1 MASQIGVPVPM
12 LRQLLYQMSLLHVIR
27 YVPADHATVIYL
39 RHDRLRPK
47 NVNLE
52 PQRHAMLKSAAVG
65 RMEKMI
71 EYVSQSDTC
80 RSAYLL
86 EYFGQKESADCG
98 TCDVCR
104 AKSAGKRTGL
114 ASEMKTFINDEMAG
128 SYTLDD
134 VLGRFAVPGRF
145 STDECITTLRRL
157 IDQEEVPKVESL

>member
-1 MASQIGVPVPM
+1 M

-27 YVPADHATVIYL
+27 YVPADHATVIFL

-52 PQRHAMLKSAAVG
+52 PQRHAMLKTAAVG

-71 EYVSQSDTC
+71 EYVSQTDTC

-86 EYFGQKESADCG
+86 KYFGQKESADCG

-104 AKSAGKRTGL
+104 AKASSGASANKQPDL
-114 ASEMKTFINDEMAG
+114 AAEMKAFINDEMSG

-134 VLGRFAVPGRF
+134 VLGRFAVPGRY

-157 IDQEEVPKVESL
+157 IDQEEVPKVGPFEG